1 VAASRISTLLFD
13 CHDAKL
19 VADFWCAA
27 LGFEEYD
34 ADETGVAIRDP
45 SGIDRDLLFQIVP
58 EEKAVK
64 NRLHLDL
71 IPPSTMKEEVERLR
85 AAGASE
91 QRYVVEGDSYWTI
104 MEDPEGNE
112 FCVLRGDSERAQAT

>member
-1 VAASRISTLLFD
+1 MAASRIGDLVVD

-19 VADFWCAA
+19 LADFWCAA

-45 SGIDRDLLFQIVP
+45 SGTDRDILFLIVP
-58 EEKAVK
+58 EPKSGK
-64 NRLHLDL
+64 NRLHIDL
-71 IPPSTMKEEVERLR
+71 VPPSTMQEEVERLS
-85 AAGASE
+85 AAGAAL
-91 QRYVVEGDSYWTI
+91 RRLVEENDSYWTI

-112 FCVLRGDSERAQAT
+112 FCVLRSDSERAS

>member
-1 VAASRISTLLFD
+1 MAASRVGDLVID
-13 CHDAKL
+13 CRDAKL
-19 VADFWCAA
+19 LANFWCAA

-45 SGIDRDLLFQIVP
+45 SGTDRDLLFLIVP
-58 EEKAVK
+58 EGKQAK

-71 IPPSTMKEEVERLR
+71 VPSSTMKEEVERLR
-85 AAGASE
+85 AAGATE
-91 QRYVVEGDSYWTI
+91 QRYVVEGGSYWTI

-112 FCVLRGDSERAQAT
+112 FCVLRSDSERAETS

>member
-1 VAASRISTLLFD
+1 MAASRVGDLVVD
-13 CHDAKL
+13 CRDPKL
-19 VADFWCAA
+19 VADFWCTA

-45 SGIDRDLLFQIVP
+45 SGTDRGILFQIVP
-58 EEKAVK
+58 ESKSVK

-71 IPPSTMKEEVERLR
+71 VPPTTMKEEVERLL
-85 AAGASE
+85 AAGATE
-91 QRYVVEGDSYWTI
+91 QRYVEEGGSYWTT

-112 FCVLRGDSERAQAT
+112 FCVLRSDSERAS

>member
-1 VAASRISTLLFD
+1 VAASRVGELVVD
-13 CHDAKL
+13 CTNPKL

-27 LGFEEYD
+27 LGFEEHD

-45 SGIDRDLLFQIVP
+45 PPTGRDIVFLIVP
-58 EEKAVK
+58 ESKSVK

-71 IPPSTMKEEVERLR
+71 VPPSTMREEVERL
-85 AAGASE
+85 AAVGATV
-91 QRYVVEGDSYWTI
+91 QRLVEVNDSYWTI

-112 FCVLRGDSERAQAT
+112 FCVLCSDSERAP

>member
-1 VAASRISTLLFD
+1 VAASRVGDLVID
-13 CHDAKL
+13 CRDAKL
-19 VADFWCAA
+19 LADFWCAA

-45 SGIDRDLLFQIVP
+45 SGTDRDLLFLMVP
-58 EEKAVK
+58 EEKSVK

-85 AAGASE
+85 AAGATE
-91 QRYVVEGDSYWTI
+91 QRYVVEGGSYWTI

-112 FCVLRGDSERAQAT
+112 FCVLRSDSERAETS

>member
-1 VAASRISTLLFD
+1 MAASRISTLLFD
-13 CHDAKL
+13 CHDPRVL
-19 VADFWCAA
+19 ADFWCAA

-45 SGIDRDLLFQIVP
+45 SGVDRDLLFQIVP

-71 IPPSTMKEEVERLR
+71 IPASTMKEEVERLR

>member
-1 VAASRISTLLFD
+1 VAASRVGDLVVD

-19 VADFWCAA
+19 LADFWCAA

-45 SGIDRDLLFQIVP
+45 SGTDRDLLFLIVP
-58 EEKAVK
+58 ETKAVK
-64 NRLHLDL
+64 NRIHLDL
-71 IPPSTMKEEVERLR
+71 VPPTTMKEEVERLL
-85 AAGASE
+85 AAGATE
-91 QRYVVEGDSYWTI
+91 QRYVEEGSSYWTI

-112 FCVLRGDSERAQAT
+112 FCVLRSNSERGS

>member
-1 VAASRISTLLFD
+1 VAASRIGTLTID
-13 CHDAKL
+13 CHDPKRLAG
-19 VADFWCAA
+19 FWSTA

-45 SGIDRDLLFQIVP
+45 SGVDRDLLFLIVP
-58 EEKAVK
+58 EAKSTK

-71 IPPSTMKEEVERLR
+71 VPSSSMKEEVERLL
-85 AAGASE
+85 AAGATE
-91 QRYVVEGDSYWTI
+91 QRVVDEGGSYWTI

-112 FCVLRGDSERAQAT
+112 FCVLRSDAERTQAT

>member
-1 VAASRISTLLFD
+1 VAASRVGDLVVD
-13 CHDAKL
+13 CRDAKL

-45 SGIDRDLLFQIVP
+45 SGTDRDILFLIVP
-58 EEKAVK
+58 ESKSVK

-71 IPPSTMKEEVERLR
+71 VPPSTMQEEVERL
-85 AAGASE
+85 AGAGATV
-91 QRYVVEGDSYWTI
+91 QRLVEENNSFWTI

-112 FCVLRGDSERAQAT
+112 FCVLRSDSERAQAP

>member
-1 VAASRISTLLFD
+1 VAASRIGTLTFD
-13 CHDAKL
+13 CHDPRTLAG
-19 VADFWCAA
+19 FWCAA

-45 SGIDRDLLFQIVP
+45 SGVDRDLLFLIVP
-58 EEKAVK
+58 EGKSVK

-71 IPPSTMKEEVERLR
+71 VPSSTMKEEVARLL
-85 AAGASE
+85 AAGATE
-91 QRYVVEGDSYWTI
+91 QRFVEEGDSYWTI

-112 FCVLRGDSERAQAT
+112 FCVLRSDAERAQA

>member
-1 VAASRISTLLFD
+1 VAASRVGDLVVD
-13 CHDAKL
+13 CNDAKL
-19 VADFWCAA
+19 LADFWCAA

-45 SGIDRDLLFQIVP
+45 SGTDRDILFLTVP
-58 EEKAVK
+58 EPKSGK

-71 IPPSTMKEEVERLR
+71 VPPSTMKEEVARLS
-85 AAGASE
+85 AAGATV
-91 QRYVVEGDSYWTI
+91 RRLVEENESYWTI

-112 FCVLRGDSERAQAT
+112 FCVLRSAAH

>member
-1 VAASRISTLLFD
+1 VAASRIGTLTFD
-13 CHDAKL
+13 CRDPKRLSA
-19 VADFWCAA
+19 FWSAA

-34 ADETGVAIRDP
+34 ADETDVVIRDP
-45 SGIDRDLLFQIVP
+45 SGVDRDLLFQNVP
-58 EEKAVK
+58 EGKSVK

>member
-1 VAASRISTLLFD
+1 VAASRIGALTFD
-13 CHDAKL
+13 CHDAKTL
-19 VADFWCAA
+19 ADFWCAA

-45 SGIDRDLLFQIVP
+45 SGVDRDLLFLIVP
-58 EEKAVK
+58 EGKSVK

-71 IPPSTMKEEVERLR
+71 VPSSTMKEEVARLLT
-85 AAGASE
+85 AGAIE
-91 QRYVVEGDSYWTI
+91 QRFVQEGDSYWTI

-112 FCVLRGDSERAQAT
+112 FCVLRSDAERAQAT

>member
-1 VAASRISTLLFD
+1 MAASRVGELVVD

-19 VADFWCAA
+19 LADFWCAA

-45 SGIDRDLLFQIVP
+45 SGTDRDILFLVVP
-58 EEKAVK
+58 ESKSGK

-71 IPPSTMKEEVERLR
+71 VPPSTMREEVERLTG
-85 AAGASE
+85 AGATV
-91 QRYVVEGDSYWTI
+91 QRLVEETDSYWTI

-112 FCVLRGDSERAQAT
+112 FCVLRSDAERAS

>member
-1 VAASRISTLLFD
+1 VAASRVGDLVVD
-13 CHDAKL
+13 CNDAKL
-19 VADFWCAA
+19 LADFWCAA

-45 SGIDRDLLFQIVP
+45 SGTDRDILFLIVP
-58 EEKAVK
+58 ERKSGK

-71 IPPSTMKEEVERLR
+71 VPPSTMKEEVERLS
-85 AAGASE
+85 AAGATV
-91 QRYVVEGDSYWTI
+91 RRLVEENESYWTI

-112 FCVLRGDSERAQAT
+112 FCVLRSDSERAP

>member
-1 VAASRISTLLFD
+1 VAASRVGDLVVD
-13 CHDAKL
+13 CNDAKL
-19 VADFWCAA
+19 LADFWCAA

-45 SGIDRDLLFQIVP
+45 SGTDRDILFLIVP
-58 EEKAVK
+58 EPKSGK

-71 IPPSTMKEEVERLR
+71 VPPSTMKEEVERLS
-85 AAGASE
+85 AAGATV
-91 QRYVVEGDSYWTI
+91 RRLVEEDESYWTI

-112 FCVLRGDSERAQAT
+112 FCVLRSDSERAP